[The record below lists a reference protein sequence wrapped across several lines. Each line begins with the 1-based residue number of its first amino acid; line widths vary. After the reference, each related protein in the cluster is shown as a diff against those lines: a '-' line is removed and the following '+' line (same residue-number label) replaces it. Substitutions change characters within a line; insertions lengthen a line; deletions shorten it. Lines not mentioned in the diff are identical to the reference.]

1 MSSAEVA
8 AKVVRSIEHE
18 EFKILTVLTG
28 LLRNYESVTITQLA
42 TKTRMHVDKATFSI
56 NKLNQ
61 MGLVVKRL
69 RGYSLVMAGL
79 DALALKILVDRDI
92 IIGMGSSI
100 GAGKESDVFDAF
112 TPAQEVLAIKFF
124 RIGRTSFRDVKRK
137 RSFSGQL
144 HHWLLVNISAAK
156 REFNALKM
164 LHKSGVKV
172 PTPYALAKHVIVMER
187 IQGSRLIHCDELK
200 DPRHML
206 ESVLDNVRLALK
218 VDLISADLSEYNV
231 LYDGSN
237 VWIIDWPQSISVKH
251 PNADTLLKRDI
262 QNMLK
267 FFKKKYGL
275 KYELTDALNY
285 VRG

>member
-8 AKVVRSIEHE
+8 AKVVKSIEHE
-18 EFKILTVLTG
+18 EFKILTALTE

-42 TKTRMHVDKATFSI
+42 TKTRMHVDKAAFSI

-61 MGLVVKRL
+61 MGLVVKRA
-69 RGYSLVMAGL
+69 RGYSLIMAGL
-79 DALALKILVDRDI
+79 DALALKILVDRNI

-100 GAGKESDVFDAF
+100 GVGKESDVFDAF
-112 TPAQEVLAIKFF
+112 TPAQKILAIKFF

-137 RSFSGQL
+137 RSFSSQL

-156 REFNALKM
+156 REFNALNI
-164 LHKSGVKV
+164 LHKSGVMV
-172 PTPYALAKHVIVMER
+172 PTPYALAKHAIVMER

-200 DPRHML
+200 DPRHTL

-231 LYDGSN
+231 LYDGSD

-267 FFKKKYGL
+267 FFKRKYGL